1 MSHDTDREP
10 GAMNEDVCFEQA
22 SAWHFRLQAEDV
34 SAAERAAF
42 ATWLLQ
48 GEPQRRAWSEVQ
60 ALLGALQAPA
70 RRVQP
75 PRRYA
80 SGWQRWAVAAVLVLG
95 MATVL
100 TQTPWL
106 DRLRADYATSV
117 GGTRVIELADG
128 STIQLNTDSAIRVS
142 LHDHERR
149 VQLLRGEAWFDV
161 AKDADRPFIV
171 SAGEGRVTVL
181 GTRFG
186 VAQREAQ
193 TQVRVE
199 QGRVAVSSGQGSPAY
214 LTPGQGIEYAAG
226 ELSAN
231 HPFDAPATFAWRQR
245 QLVFRQQ
252 PLGQV
257 VAELNRYWPGHMLVL
272 GDALNAQVVS
282 GVFDIDKPEAVLNA
296 LQLTLGLDVEQYT
309 PYLRVLRG
317 PASPR

>member
-10 GAMNEDVCFEQA
+10 GAMNDDVCFEQA

-34 SAAERAAF
+34 SAADRAAF

-48 GEPQRRAWSEVQ
+48 GEPQRHAWAEVQ

-70 RRVQP
+70 RRVPP
-75 PRRYA
+75 PRRLA
-80 SGWQRWAVAAVLVLG
+80 TGRPRWAVAAMLVLG
-95 MATVL
+95 MATLL

-106 DRLRADYATSV
+106 DRLRADYATTV
-117 GGTRVIELADG
+117 GGTQVIELADG
-128 STIQLNTDSAIRVS
+128 STIQLNTDSAIRVA

-161 AKDADRPFIV
+161 VKDADRPFVV
-171 SAGEGRVTVL
+171 SAGEGSVTVL
-181 GTRFG
+181 GTRFS
-186 VAQREAQ
+186 VAQRGEQ

-199 QGRVAVSSGQGSPAY
+199 QGRVGVNAGRGDTGY
-214 LTPGQGIEYAAG
+214 LTPGQASEYAAG

-231 HPFDAPATFAWRQR
+231 HSFDPAATFAWRQR

-257 VAELNRYWPGHMLVL
+257 VAELNRYWPGHTLVL

-282 GVFDIDKPEAVLNA
+282 GVFDIDKPDAVLNA
-296 LQLTLGLDVEQYT
+296 LQLTLGLEVEQYT
-309 PYLRVLRG
+309 PYLRVLRSGG
-317 PASPR
+317 PR